1 MFGVVGNA
9 IAALRPSSTPRQRAI
24 KCVYVA
30 FARLVLRIRGPIA
43 PVAGQFQD
51 RNQKEAPSLACNARV
66 RTRVWA
72 IHLARVVC
80 LVPR

>member
-24 KCVYVA
+24 NCVYVA
-30 FARLVLRIRGPIA
+30 FARPVLRIRGPIA